1 MHPLRQTTLEE
12 IGLVRAFSSI
22 GNELAK
28 IVSAHPVPGFIEG
41 LAADFARFKIEVIP
55 VGKESDPSSF
65 FKPAPPQ

>member
-1 MHPLRQTTLEE
+1 
-12 IGLVRAFSSI
+12 
-22 GNELAK
+22 LAK